1 MSSQLPFTVDQGLSW
16 FILIHSKG
24 KLTWNSP
31 IGCGVSFESS
41 WWERFHSHVETFAY
55 WVWHSSLIGEC
66 VRQSYWLKIQTWEM
80 KDTFV
85 EFVVAYVSHSHVH
98 LEVKMG
104 ARFSLEVSRP
114 NTHTLS
120 LFHLL
125 QKWEK
130 ESLPKTAKRSRKWP
144 HLFFQNHCFFLR
156 KNPTNFSDVLIAFLL
171 NASLL
176 IISKT

>member
-1 MSSQLPFTVDQGLSW
+1 
-16 FILIHSKG
+16 
-24 KLTWNSP
+24 
-31 IGCGVSFESS
+31 
-41 WWERFHSHVETFAY
+41 
-55 WVWHSSLIGEC
+55 
-66 VRQSYWLKIQTWEM
+66 M
-80 KDTFV
+80 KDTFA
-85 EFVVAYVSHSHVH
+85 EFVVAHVSHTHVQ

-144 HLFFQNHCFFLR
+144 HLFSKSLLFSKEKSHE
-156 KNPTNFSDVLIAFLL
+156 FSDVLSEFRL

>member
-1 MSSQLPFTVDQGLSW
+1 
-16 FILIHSKG
+16 
-24 KLTWNSP
+24 
-31 IGCGVSFESS
+31 
-41 WWERFHSHVETFAY
+41 
-55 WVWHSSLIGEC
+55 
-66 VRQSYWLKIQTWEM
+66 M

-85 EFVVAYVSHSHVH
+85 EFVLAYVPHTTHVH

-144 HLFFQNHCFFLR
+144 HLCFKITAFF
-156 KNPTNFSDVLIAFLL
+156 
-171 NASLL
+171 
-176 IISKT
+176 SKEKSHEFQRCPY

>member
-1 MSSQLPFTVDQGLSW
+1 
-16 FILIHSKG
+16 
-24 KLTWNSP
+24 
-31 IGCGVSFESS
+31 
-41 WWERFHSHVETFAY
+41 
-55 WVWHSSLIGEC
+55 
-66 VRQSYWLKIQTWEM
+66 M

-85 EFVVAYVSHSHVH
+85 EFVVAYVSHTHVH

-144 HLFFQNHCFFLR
+144 HLFFQNHCFFQR
-156 KNPTNFSDVLIAFLL
+156 KNPTNFSDVLIEFRL
-171 NASLL
+171 NARPSDHIKNLTHFAFVL
-176 IISKT
+176 KMSDKFDNCLSIIDGSV